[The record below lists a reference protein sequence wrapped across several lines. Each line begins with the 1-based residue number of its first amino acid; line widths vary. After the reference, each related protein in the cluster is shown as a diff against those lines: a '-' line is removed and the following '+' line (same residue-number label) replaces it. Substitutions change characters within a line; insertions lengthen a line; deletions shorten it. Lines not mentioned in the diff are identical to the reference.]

1 MTIAL
6 ALPAAKMA
14 LAAASSLG
22 SGLSGSLGSAA
33 AGKAIKGIAGA
44 LNPDQ
49 TKAKKTA
56 DDFETMFL
64 EQMTEHMVNSKDTEG
79 PMGENGAGGGI
90 WRSMLNQQYAKQIQ
104 KSGGMGLSDQIMR
117 SILQV
122 QENAQGKANNSI
134 QTTTGAAD
142 VRGQA

>member
-1 MTIAL
+1 MTAAL

-22 SGLSGSLGSAA
+22 SGLSGALGSSTAS
-33 AGKAIKGIAGA
+33 KAIKGIAGA
-44 LNPDQ
+44 LDPSQ
-49 TKAKKTA
+49 AKAKKTA

-64 EQMTEHMVNSKDTEG
+64 EQMTEHMVNSTDTEG

-104 KSGGMGLSDQIMR
+104 ASGGLGLSSQIMN

-122 QENAQGKANNSI
+122 QEKANADIPAS
-134 QTTTGAAD
+134 TGVAN

>member
-1 MTIAL
+1 MTVAL

-22 SGLSGSLGSAA
+22 GGLSGALGSATA
-33 AGKAIKGIAGA
+33 SKAIKGIASA
-44 LNPDQ
+44 LDPNQ

-64 EQMTEHMVNSKDTEG
+64 EQMTEHMVNSKETEG

-90 WRSMLNQQYAKQIQ
+90 WRSMLNQQYARQIQ
-104 KSGGMGLSDQIMR
+104 KSGGLGISDQIMQ
-117 SILQV
+117 SMLQV
-122 QENAQGKANNSI
+122 QEKAQGKANVAVQAS
-134 QTTTGAAD
+134 TGASD